1 MYNKFSDFLKL
12 CNQVDDIAN
21 NKLSF
26 EDHREKIKIIHKY
39 RNQLQGWILTI
50 LSLNING
57 KLSKDILEI
66 YGDGAIK
73 ISKVDKCY
81 INQLNSNWKQYKEK
95 KFLKDYEDL
104 FYLGS
109 KNDSPRRFH
118 YTSISST
125 FYLLTRYMRE
135 EDSNNVYIIL
145 DILCKLLNIDSLS
158 KINKQQ
164 NKKSLINKVENSF
177 KTFILDFSYV
187 NKKKTPLM
195 INIVNILIVFL
206 DYFNNNRKVLKY
218 LDFYYDFIQ
227 ETFLNNNYYVYF
239 NNIKLKF
246 RFRYELK
253 YELKYLKER
262 KSFLS
267 GMEKLDKIN
276 EVNMINDIFIDNIS
290 YLSSIDDSN
299 MNELLEDVNYLFNYI
314 IENEMNCNKIIE
326 EGNKRKEKD
335 FLSDF
340 KSGDLVYKL
349 TFIMIFNTLYS
360 NIGGESNMN
369 INLELC
375 VFEKV
380 KMNDKILPVNNTNN
394 ARNHLEKI
402 IFDKRVDIENLEN
415 IDSDFNINLSTIT
428 LNNELETSIRK
439 EFKNNR
445 IRRNLSIDFEKVNRH
460 LYQ

>member
-1 MYNKFSDFLKL
+1 
-12 CNQVDDIAN
+12 
-21 NKLSF
+21 
-26 EDHREKIKIIHKY
+26 
-39 RNQLQGWILTI
+39 
-50 LSLNING
+50 
-57 KLSKDILEI
+57 
-66 YGDGAIK
+66 
-73 ISKVDKCY
+73 
-81 INQLNSNWKQYKEK
+81 
-95 KFLKDYEDL
+95 
-104 FYLGS
+104 
-109 KNDSPRRFH
+109 
-118 YTSISST
+118 
-125 FYLLTRYMRE
+125 
-135 EDSNNVYIIL
+135 
-145 DILCKLLNIDSLS
+145 
-158 KINKQQ
+158 
-164 NKKSLINKVENSF
+164 
-177 KTFILDFSYV
+177 
-187 NKKKTPLM
+187 
-195 INIVNILIVFL
+195 
-206 DYFNNNRKVLKY
+206 
-218 LDFYYDFIQ
+218 
-227 ETFLNNNYYVYF
+227 
-239 NNIKLKF
+239 
-246 RFRYELK
+246 
-253 YELKYLKER
+253 
-262 KSFLS
+262 
-267 GMEKLDKIN
+267 MEKLDKIN

-299 MNELLEDVNYLFNYI
+299 MNELLKDVNQLFNYI

-402 IFDKRVDIENLEN
+402 IFHKRVDIENLEN